1 VFFQNNDDKKL
12 FINNSLVLKDKC
24 DLLPGSGVDLNK
36 FIPKIKNINDN
47 KFKFLL
53 IARLLKDKGIIEFI
67 EAIKIVKNKEENIEF
82 QISAHLNLPS

>member
-1 VFFQNNDDKKL
+1 MDGIKEIKNLEWNIWRKV
-12 FINNSLVLKDKC
+12 
-24 DLLPGSGVDLNK
+24 
-36 FIPKIKNINDN
+36 KNINDN

-67 EAIKIVKNKEENIEF
+67 EAIKIVKNKYENIEF